1 MKFKTVE
8 QHNKEINKRGWKIIM
23 KCQIIDKSTD
33 KFCGLIIDDIRRI
46 VWAVVAEIDEEIEIS
61 DSTFWF
67 KGDYIYQQNFPIN
80 KIVKAR
86 NWCHK
91 MYKRVNWW
99 IVGCVTKIH
108 KDHKQEYLKEEG

>member
-1 MKFKTVE
+1 
-8 QHNKEINKRGWKIIM
+8 M

-33 KFCGLIIDDIRRI
+33 KFCGLIIDDIRGI

-91 MYKRVNWW
+91 MYKRVN
-99 IVGCVTKIH
+99 
-108 KDHKQEYLKEEG
+108 